1 MPTRYSLF
9 VVFLVAICASNLV
22 VAQNNAG
29 TLESKIL
36 ALERK
41 WNDAYQRS
49 DITQMDSLLADD
61 FIITIEDGSTYS
73 KNGYIARN
81 GNSTVH
87 VETSD
92 MSDLRVRTH
101 GNTAVVTGAYHEKG
115 TENGKSYDYRDR
127 FTDVWV
133 NTNGKWQ
140 VLASHYSLRSSQ

>member
-9 VVFLVAICASNLV
+9 VVLVAICASNLV

>member
-22 VAQNNAG
+22 VAQNIAG

-81 GNSTVH
+81 GNTTVH

>member
-9 VVFLVAICASNLV
+9 VVFLVTICASNLV